1 MSKPRV
7 VSLSGDLDTYTL
19 AATRLLLSRVEEP
32 CVIDLANVRIIDA
45 ATLGEFVR
53 LKKRI
58 APHRV
63 IIAGA
68 NRHVRRV
75 LSVLQFDR
83 MFEIVDRAEDA
94 SS

>member
-1 MSKPRV
+1 VATPRV

-19 AATRLLLSRVEEP
+19 ASTRQVLSRVEEP
-32 CVIDLANVRIIDA
+32 CVIDLTNVRIIDA

-53 LKKRI
+53 FKKRI

-63 IIAGA
+63 VLAGP

-75 LSVLQFDR
+75 LAVLQFDR
-83 MFEIVDRAEDA
+83 MFEIVDRVEDVA
-94 SS
+94 S

>member
-1 MSKPRV
+1 MAGPRV
-7 VSLSGDLDTYTL
+7 VSLTGDLDTYTL
-19 AATRLLLSRVEEP
+19 SSTRQILSRVDEA
-32 CVIDLANVRIIDA
+32 CVIDLSSVRIIDA

-63 IIAGA
+63 VLAGP

-75 LSVLQFDR
+75 LTVLQFDR
-83 MFEIVDRAEDA
+83 MFEIVERAEDA
-94 SS
+94 R

>member
-1 MSKPRV
+1 MARPRV

-19 AATRLLLSRVEEP
+19 AATRLLLSRVDSS
-32 CVIDLANVRIIDA
+32 CVIDLRDVRIIDA

-63 IIAGA
+63 VLAGP

-75 LSVLQFDR
+75 LTVLQFDR
-83 MFEIVDRAEDA
+83 MFEIVDRPEDA
-94 SS
+94 S